1 MKVILNEKKYV
12 EDCLKYGRINNKP
25 GRTLALMAQYY
36 YDFGGYRKK
45 KIAELLVEF
54 MRKYYRG
61 FDRNEKDFIKMCEG
75 IANRTGG
82 VALLEI
88 DGLKITRAEIDA
100 ISALNNKKLEKLA
113 FAFLCL
119 QKVENARLPGKV
131 AYISNDLKEVFEYA
145 NIETRKT
152 NGRVAAMERLEMVNQ
167 LYTAGLLEFRPQSIS
182 NDIRVTCLNEDS
194 ETVMVVSDFR
204 QLGYQYQQYKG
215 AKVCNCVRC
224 GVAFRPRKGK
234 SDKYCSDAC
243 AHAVKTK
250 ELVCVDCGVTF
261 ITDARSDVRQCRCER
276 CQKVKVR
283 EDNRRR
289 KQKQRSKWVVMSRT
303 ENAKK

>member
-45 KIAELLVEF
+45 KIAELLVDF

-61 FDRNEKDFIKMCEG
+61 FDRNEKDYIKMCEG

-100 ISALNNKKLEKLA
+100 ISALGNKKLEKLA
-113 FAFLCL
+113 FALLCL
-119 QKVENARLPGKV
+119 QKVENTRSPGKNV
-131 AYISNDLKEVFEYA
+131 YITNDLKEIFEYA
-145 NIETRKT
+145 NIDSRKT
-152 NGRVAAMERLEMVNQ
+152 NGRVAAMERLTLVNQ
-167 LYTAGLLEFRPQSIS
+167 LYDAGLIEFPPRIQ
-182 NDIRVTCLNEDS
+182 NDIMVKFVNEDS

-243 AHAVKTK
+243 AHAVKTR
-250 ELVCVDCGVTF
+250 EIVCVDCGVTF
-261 ITDARSDVRQCRCER
+261 TTDARSDVRQCRCER

-303 ENAKK
+303 DG